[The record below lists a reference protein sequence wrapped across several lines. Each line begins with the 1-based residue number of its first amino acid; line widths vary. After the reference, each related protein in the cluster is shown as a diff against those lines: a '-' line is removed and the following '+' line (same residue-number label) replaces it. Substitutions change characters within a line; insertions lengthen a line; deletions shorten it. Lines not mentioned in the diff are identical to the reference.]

1 MTTWLDQLC
10 VGITMGELLS
20 AALIV
25 PALNASMMPATMAP
39 TVLFIKYIS
48 SPCYLFDLDLIN
60 PSPNSDG
67 KSL

>member
-39 TVLFIKYIS
+39 TVLFIIYILLLVT
-48 SPCYLFDLDLIN
+48 Y
-60 PSPNSDG
+60 
-67 KSL
+67 